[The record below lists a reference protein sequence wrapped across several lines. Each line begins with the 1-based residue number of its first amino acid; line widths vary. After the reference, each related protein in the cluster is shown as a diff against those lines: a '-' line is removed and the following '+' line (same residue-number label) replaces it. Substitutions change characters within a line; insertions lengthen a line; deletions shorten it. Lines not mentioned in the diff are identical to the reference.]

1 MNLALPH
8 LSIKHLLPYLCVFL
22 WALVCYVFF
31 QTTYAYHFF
40 YQEQNQLF
48 LLSWTYCADYLR
60 RPAWLASLAG
70 DFLTQFYYYRYAGAA
85 ILTASLLVLGDLTRR
100 SLQRIGL
107 RHGTFAIAI
116 VLMTLFAL
124 FSLQHSYRLASVIAA
139 DGGCALAWLVMLLLP
154 QLPSARGGRMLT
166 AVVLLFAS
174 TLTFWLFGNGGFLF
188 LLLLIIYSVVRH
200 RQRASLSVVAVALP
214 LLLLPLTKH
223 CYMMNVGD
231 ILSAPGLGKLAAPEW
246 TLEKDW
252 AADDEYYFGNWQ
264 RVTDMVEREK
274 NPTEGQL
281 FFYNLV
287 KAQQGALPDVLLRF
301 PNNYLGTFEKIG
313 AATPLLII
321 NRMNDLYWALGDM
334 TFAERAA
341 MQALAFS
348 PDNRNVRMIRR
359 LAEINMV
366 TGNHAAANKFL
377 GLLDHTVAY
386 RRWAAQARANAAF
399 YREKAKMTNSC
410 DTLRTSDNAYVIMT
424 ELLRS
429 NPKNLVALDY
439 LLCSDLLLKEIS
451 TFKRDYDMFVVQAHA
466 PRTTCR
472 LYQQALMVWL
482 AGTNA
487 KPDEWRRYITLP
499 DELQR
504 FQAYN
509 QQRGSAAFADT
520 YWYWFDTHHND
531 KP

>member
-22 WALVCYVFF
+22 WAIACYVFF
-31 QTTYAYHFF
+31 QTAYAYHFF
-40 YQEQNQLF
+40 FQEQNQLF

-107 RHGTFAIAI
+107 RRGAFAIAI

-124 FSLQHSYRLASVIAA
+124 FSLRHSYRLASVIAA
-139 DGGCALAWLVMLLLP
+139 DGGCALAWLAMLLLP
-154 QLPSARGGRMLT
+154 RLPSTRAGRALMGF
-166 AVVLLFAS
+166 LLLCAS
-174 TLTFWLFGNGGFLF
+174 ALAFWMFGNGGFLF
-188 LLLLIIYSVVRH
+188 LLLLIIYSVVHH
-200 RQRASLSVVAVALP
+200 RQQPVWLAFVATVLP
-214 LLLLPLTKH
+214 LSLLPLTKS

-231 ILSAPGLGKLAAPEW
+231 ILAAPGLGKLSAPEW
-246 TLEKDW
+246 ALEKDW
-252 AADDEYYFGNWQ
+252 AVDDEYYFGNWQ

-274 NPTEGQL
+274 NPTEAQL

-287 KAQQGALPDVLLRF
+287 KAQQGELPDALLRF
-301 PNNYLGTFEKIG
+301 PHNYLGTFEKIG

-348 PDNRNVRMIRR
+348 PDNRNARMVRR
-359 LAEINMV
+359 LAEINLV
-366 TGNHAAANKFL
+366 TGNRAAADKFL

-386 RRWAAQARANAAF
+386 RRWATQARANGDF
-399 YREKAKMTNSC
+399 YREKAKMTNCC
-410 DTLRTSDNAYVIMT
+410 DTLRNSDNAYVIMT

-429 NPKNLVALDY
+429 NPRNLVALDY
-439 LLCSDLLLKEIS
+439 LLCSDLLLKQICGNEC
-451 TFKRDYDMFVVQAHA
+451 Q
-466 PRTTCR
+466 PRR
-472 LYQQALMVWL
+472 VAALYHVA
-482 AGTNA
+482 
-487 KPDEWRRYITLP
+487 RRAATLP
-499 DELQR
+499 SL
-504 FQAYN
+504 
-509 QQRGSAAFADT
+509 
-520 YWYWFDTHHND
+520 
-531 KP
+531 